1 MAVTT
6 TNTDSLENMATN
18 WLTLGL
24 CFAATVLEGLD
35 LQSMGVAASGLV
47 AEFKL
52 ASDEMGVVASASSV
66 GLLFGA
72 LIGGM
77 LSDSLGRKKVLVT
90 SVILFGVFSI
100 LTPLSW
106 DYISL
111 IGIRFITGLGMGGAL
126 PMIIAISA
134 EAVKPSHRA
143 GAVTMMYC
151 ATPIGGFLATAVAIS
166 SDDWRMIFYVGG
178 VAPLFLAPVLIKY
191 LAESDVFKQAKEL
204 ADSSGEPK
212 SSVANTLFGEGR
224 AIPTSMIWIGFL
236 CSVGI
241 LYLLLNWLPLL
252 LVGKGFSS
260 DEASVVQMVFNIG
273 GAAGA
278 LLLGFLVT
286 RMNQKILF
294 AVVCLSIAGALIALA
309 MLGHNMFGAILA
321 GLVVG
326 FFANSFLFLLYGQSG
341 AYYPTAIRGTGVGW
355 AVALGRVG
363 AIVGPLAAGFL
374 LSTSQDSSEVLM
386 SILPVVLIA
395 AIAVQILLSRPK
407 PTN

>member
-1 MAVTT
+1 
-6 TNTDSLENMATN
+6 
-18 WLTLGL
+18 
-24 CFAATVLEGLD
+24 
-35 LQSMGVAASGLV
+35 
-47 AEFKL
+47 
-52 ASDEMGVVASASSV
+52 
-66 GLLFGA
+66 
-72 LIGGM
+72 
-77 LSDSLGRKKVLVT
+77 
-90 SVILFGVFSI
+90 
-100 LTPLSW
+100 
-106 DYISL
+106 
-111 IGIRFITGLGMGGAL
+111 
-126 PMIIAISA
+126 
-134 EAVKPSHRA
+134 
-143 GAVTMMYC
+143 
-151 ATPIGGFLATAVAIS
+151 
-166 SDDWRMIFYVGG
+166 
-178 VAPLFLAPVLIKY
+178 
-191 LAESDVFKQAKEL
+191 
-204 ADSSGEPK
+204 
-212 SSVANTLFGEGR
+212 
-224 AIPTSMIWIGFL
+224 MIWIGFL